1 MKYFCATA
9 KSRRRQAI
17 NNGLRKSAKSSG
29 IVGGLTAIFLLANS
43 LVPTTLF
50 AEEKLEIKD
59 FDYWANFCKLLGE
72 EKKYDEAIVAC
83 NQGIAIK
90 PDEPEIWVTR
100 TEILLKQAKYSEALV
115 SSDRTLRLQPKYSLA
130 LAQRCEALLNLNKYA
145 EAIAACDLALRS
157 DGNWGSTTAVVAWYN
172 RGLGESKLGQLD
184 AAIASFN
191 RALEITPENS
201 LALVGNCQA
210 LANLNRFSEAIAA
223 CDSAIK
229 VNQNWGDT
237 TPAIAWYTKGLA
249 QKKNG
254 QLEEAIASFDQAVAM
269 NPKDADIW
277 LEHGR
282 ALAAI
287 SKPEQAVVSYQ
298 FAIKLSPNYALA
310 LASQSASLN
319 KIGKFPEAQ
328 AAAEQA
334 LQGDSRWGDISPA
347 LAWEQRGIALAGLG
361 NYEEGLASI
370 ERAIALNPNYAEA
383 WNNRAATQW
392 YLGRY
397 ADAIASSD
405 RATEINPKY
414 AQAWFNKGRILK
426 TLDRYSASLA
436 AYNKALENV
445 GKFADKSLLA
455 NIWANRSVVLWHL
468 SRNQEA
474 LVSVDKAIG
483 INPNLSQGWYNR
495 GIVLFNLARYD
506 EAINAYNQAS
516 TLAPMDA
523 NILAGKGV
531 ALLRLGKLE
540 DAVKTFM
547 ATLALDPKNALA
559 LANQTIA
566 QQKLDAQKEQ
576 QKLKSPVMPDSTTMR
591 QGS

>member
-1 MKYFCATA
+1 MRYFHA
-9 KSRRRQAI
+9 KSRRGLAV
-17 NNGLRKSAKSSG
+17 NNWFGKVAKSSR
-29 IVGGLTAIFLLANS
+29 IAWGLTAVFLLANS
-43 LVPTTLF
+43 LVPKTLF
-50 AEEKLEIKD
+50 AQEKLEIKD
-59 FDYWANFCKLLGE
+59 FDYWANFCKLLAE
-72 EKKYDEAIVAC
+72 EKKYEEAIAAC
-83 NQGIAIK
+83 NQGIGLK
-90 PDEPEIWVTR
+90 PDELEIWVTR

-115 SSDRTLRLQPKYSLA
+115 SADRTLRLQPKYSLA
-130 LAQRCEALLNLNKYA
+130 LAQRCQALLSLNKTA

-157 DGNWGSTTAVVAWYN
+157 DGNWGNTTAVVAWYN
-172 RGLGESKLGQLD
+172 RGLGQSKLGQLE

-191 RALEITPENS
+191 RALEINPENS
-201 LALVGNCQA
+201 LALVGNCQT
-210 LANLNRFSEAIAA
+210 LTNLDRLSEAIAA

-229 VNQNWGDT
+229 VNNYWGDT

-254 QLEEAIASFDQAVAM
+254 QLDAAIASFDQAVAM

-282 ALAAI
+282 SLAAI
-287 SKPEQAVVSYQ
+287 GKPEQAAVSYE
-298 FAIKLSPNYALA
+298 FAVKLSPNYALA
-310 LASQSASLN
+310 LASQSASFN
-319 KIGKFPEAQ
+319 KLGKFKEAQ
-328 AAAEQA
+328 TAAEQA
-334 LQGDSRWGDISPA
+334 LQGDSRWGDASPA
-347 LAWEQRGIALAGLG
+347 LAWQERGIALAGLG

-397 ADAIASSD
+397 SDAIASSD
-405 RATEINPKY
+405 RATQINQKY

-426 TLDRYSASLA
+426 TLERYPASLA

-468 SRNQEA
+468 SRNHEA
-474 LVSVDKAIG
+474 LVSADRAIN
-483 INPNLSQGWYNR
+483 INPNLPQGWYNR
-495 GIVLFNLARYD
+495 GIILFNLARYD

-516 TLAPMDA
+516 TLAPTDA

-531 ALLRLGKLE
+531 ALLRLGKIQE
-540 DAVKTFM
+540 AVNTFT
-547 ATLALDPKNALA
+547 ATLQLDPKNSLA

-566 QQKLDAQKEQ
+566 QQKLQAQQEQEQ
-576 QKLKSPVMPDSTTMR
+576 QKPKLPVVPDS
-591 QGS
+591 GKLKHI

>member
-1 MKYFCATA
+1 MRHFYDTQPTQK
-9 KSRRRQAI
+9 QAI
-17 NNGLRKSAKSSG
+17 NKGISKAVTSSS
-29 IVGGLTAIFLLANS
+29 IIGGLTAVFVLANS

-50 AEEKLEIKD
+50 AQEKLEIKD

-72 EKKYDEAIVAC
+72 EKKYDEAIAAC
-83 NQGIAIK
+83 NQGISIK
-90 PDEPEIWVTR
+90 PDETEIWITR

-115 SSDRTLRLQPKYSLA
+115 SADRTLRLQPKYSLA
-130 LAQRCEALLNLNKYA
+130 LAQRCEALLNLNKTA

-157 DGNWGSTTAVVAWYN
+157 DGNWGNHTEVVALYN
-172 RGLGESKLGQLD
+172 RALGQSKLGQLD
-184 AAIASFN
+184 AAITSYN
-191 RALEITPENS
+191 RALEIHPDNS

-210 LANLNRFSEAIAA
+210 LSNLNRFSEAIAA
-223 CDSAIK
+223 CDAAIK
-229 VNQNWGDT
+229 VNKNWGDT

-287 SKPEQAVVSYQ
+287 SKPEQAAVSYQ
-298 FAIKLSPNYALA
+298 FAVKLIPNYALA
-310 LASQSASLN
+310 LASQSASFN
-319 KIGKFPEAQ
+319 KLGKFKEAQ

-334 LQGDSRWGDISPA
+334 LQGDSRWGDVSPA
-347 LAWEQRGIALAGLG
+347 LAWQERGIALAGLG

-397 ADAIASSD
+397 SDAIASSD

-445 GKFADKSLLA
+445 GKFTDQSLIA

-474 LVSVDKAIG
+474 LVSADRAIG
-483 INPNLSQGWYNR
+483 INPNLPQGWYNR
-495 GIVLFNLARYD
+495 GIVLFNLARYN

-540 DAVKTFM
+540 DAVNTFT
-547 ATLALDPKNALA
+547 ATLQLDPKNALA
-559 LANQTIA
+559 LANQPIA
-566 QQKLDAQKEQ
+566 QQKLQAQQEQ
-576 QKLKSPVMPDSTTMR
+576 QKPKLPVVPETKVR
-591 QGS
+591 